1 MPQPKEDTART
12 DEAALGRLYL
22 TLHDD
27 NRAWKGLDRAI
38 FDRLHAAGLIGNPA
52 NKNKSVALT
61 EEGVAA
67 AEAAWRKL
75 FAVKEPG

>member
-1 MPQPKEDTART
+1 M
-12 DEAALGRLYL
+12 
-22 TLHDD
+22 
-27 NRAWKGLDRAI
+27 I